1 LKDSRPPF
9 HTIDNFN
16 LEGKKVLLRVDIN
29 SPIDPNS
36 GKITDDTRIKSHAET
51 IRQILDRGASVAIL
65 AHQGRPGDSDF
76 TTLAPHH
83 PLLCKYVKSDIRY
96 LEDLFGPCA
105 KSAIS
110 SMKPGDALLLEN
122 VRFYS
127 EENIEKLPEAQSK
140 TFLVKLLS
148 PLFDLYVNDAFA
160 TAHRSHPSLVG
171 FPVVMPSAGGSLL
184 EKEVEFLGSV
194 SAGSSRSC
202 LFILGGGKVPDSVQ
216 LMETLLPKGIADKIL
231 LTGLVSHLFLI
242 AAGKHLGKSTV
253 KIMEGKGLNSL
264 LPRAENLL
272 RRYWDRIMM
281 PVDVAV
287 LSKDGRLEMPLD
299 MVDDG
304 SPIYDIGSDTMKLY
318 GDAIMGAKT
327 VIMRGPAGYI
337 EDARFTKGSEV
348 LLTALV
354 NSKAKTL
361 LGGGHLRSISEN
373 LGIADRIGYFSTGG
387 GAFIT
392 YLSGEKM
399 PALEVLITSAKKFK
413 SDR

>member
-1 LKDSRPPF
+1 LKDANPPF
-9 HTIDNFN
+9 YTVDNFN

-29 SPIDPNS
+29 SPLDKS
-36 GKITDDTRIKSHAET
+36 CRITDDTRIKSHAET
-51 IRQILDRGASVAIL
+51 VRQLLDKGSSVAIL

-83 PLLCKYVKSDIRY
+83 PLLCQYVKSDVKY
-96 LEDLFGPCA
+96 LEDLFGPYA

-127 EENIEKLPEAQSK
+127 EENMEKSPEAQAK
-140 TFLVKLLS
+140 TYLVRTLA

-194 SAGSSRSC
+194 SAGSARPC
-202 LFILGGGKVPDSVQ
+202 LFILGGGKVSDSVQ
-216 LMETLLPKGIADKIL
+216 LMETLLPKGIADKVM
-231 LTGLVSHLFLI
+231 LTGLVSQLFLI
-242 AAGKHLGKSTV
+242 ASGKHLGKSTE

-264 LPRAENLL
+264 LPRADILL
-272 RRYWDRIMM
+272 KRYWDRIIT

-287 LSKDGRLEMPLD
+287 LSKDGRSEMELD
-299 MVDDG
+299 EINDDA
-304 SPIYDIGSDTMKLY
+304 PVYDIGSSTIEAY
-318 GDAIMGAKT
+318 RNVIMSAKT

-337 EDARFTKGSEV
+337 EDPRFTKGSEA

-354 NSKAKTL
+354 DSKARTL
-361 LGGGHLRSISEN
+361 LGGGHLRAISEK
-373 LGIADRIGYFSTGG
+373 LGIAGKIGYFSTGG

-392 YLSGEKM
+392 FLSGEKM

-413 SDR
+413 AER